1 MKKKVIIFTIVFLI
15 SEIGL
20 AFCNSVDS
28 ELCECIKIAAKDIT
42 EIYIAP
48 YELLYSESSQK
59 VKDFFCGEE
68 KKIISYLYCPD
79 LSYEEKEILLWI
91 VSKNVDLMLY
101 AEFLVTLSEKNLK
114 EKIEDELIQ
123 CCFFN
128 WCLDCR
134 VILNYK
140 NEKIKQ
146 AIDTFL
152 KTDIS
157 QEIEKELK
165 ELKNGKAAKRVK
177 KNRIL
182 TKLGS
187 LPQT

>member
-1 MKKKVIIFTIVFLI
+1 MKKKVFIFTIIFLI
-15 SEIGL
+15 IEFGL
-20 AFCNSVDS
+20 AFGNSVDS

-68 KKIISYLYCPD
+68 KKIISYLYCTD

-91 VSKNVDLMLY
+91 VSKNVDLMHY
-101 AEFLVTLSEKNLK
+101 EDFLVALSEKNLI
-114 EKIEDELIQ
+114 EKMEDKLIQ

-128 WCLDCR
+128 WCLDYR

-140 NEKIKQ
+140 NEKKNKLLI
-146 AIDTFL
+146 TF
-152 KTDIS
+152 
-157 QEIEKELK
+157 
-165 ELKNGKAAKRVK
+165 
-177 KNRIL
+177 
-182 TKLGS
+182 
-187 LPQT
+187 